1 LLEDVSTSICGGVE
15 ALCPILWWHGSLKW
29 QSVNNVIGGVQ
40 HTLGFTIFRRCVW
53 AGHLEVYAMS
63 KEELPRG
70 RVVELTLIV
79 ALDALNLAPELS
91 TDKRKELGD
100 RRKGVRLQT

>member
-1 LLEDVSTSICGGVE
+1 
-15 ALCPILWWHGSLKW
+15 
-29 QSVNNVIGGVQ
+29 VNNVIGGVK

-70 RVVELTLIV
+70 RVVELTPIV

-91 TDKRKELGD
+91 LTKEKNWVIGKKVSD
-100 RRKGVRLQT
+100 FRRKGKVLEWCKKSSRMIR